1 MPNYNPIIIIIS
13 LLLPLSIK
21 AQIANPATI
30 NLLILNESNKQPIES
45 ISKWHSM
52 KTQKDF
58 YFKSDNKGKAT
69 VVIPKDD
76 SYEVTI
82 AKSLDSY
89 NVEIPNTVNFSKDLI
104 LLVIFASSVS
114 LSTPHSSRCKNL

>member
-1 MPNYNPIIIIIS
+1 MPNYNPAIIVIS

-30 NLLILNESNKQPIES
+30 NLLILNESNKQPVES

-69 VVIPKDD
+69 
-76 SYEVTI
+76 
-82 AKSLDSY
+82 
-89 NVEIPNTVNFSKDLI
+89 I
-104 LLVIFASSVS
+104 LM
-114 LSTPHSSRCKNL
+114 R